1 MAYATKLGLEKNLT
15 SPVMLA
21 CLLACLYEPSSPHST
36 GIPILNISI
45 THDITIGKSYCG
57 LHYFLPTLV

>member
-21 CLLACLYEPSSPHST
+21 CLLACLYEPSSPHSKNT
-36 GIPILNISI
+36 PTNRVSISYNSIISKIYYGGEIP
-45 THDITIGKSYCG
+45 GGCY
-57 LHYFLPTLV
+57 V